1 MRSLRFNLEEIE
13 SATQYF
19 APRNLLGKSV
29 FSAIHKGMLRDG
41 TIVAIKSIIKSS
53 CKSEESEFV

>member
-1 MRSLRFNLEEIE
+1 MS
-13 SATQYF
+13 
-19 APRNLLGKSV
+19 RNLLGKSV

-41 TIVAIKSIIKSS
+41 TVVAIKSIIKRS